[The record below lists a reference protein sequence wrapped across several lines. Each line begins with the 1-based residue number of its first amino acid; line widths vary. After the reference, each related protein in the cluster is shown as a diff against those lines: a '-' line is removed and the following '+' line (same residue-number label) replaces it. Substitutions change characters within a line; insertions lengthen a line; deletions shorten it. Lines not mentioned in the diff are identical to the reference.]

1 MNNGSIEILL
11 IEDNPGDARL
21 IKEFLRET
29 GKAFELDWVDSL
41 SKGLKRLDGKDA
53 ILLDLTLPDSSG
65 LDTFKKIH
73 SVAPAL
79 PIIVLTGNDDET
91 LSSKAL
97 QEGAQD
103 YLVKGQVSGQIL
115 ARSIRY
121 AIERKRI
128 DEALKSEI
136 LKHKK
141 LESEL
146 IIAKEAAE
154 EAVRAKAEFLA
165 NMSHEMRTPMNSII
179 GFTSLLLDDSLTLDQ
194 KEFLEGIRNGGEALL
209 TLISDILDFTRIE
222 KEKVEL
228 ERQPLSLRHSIEESL
243 EMVEVQAGQKGL
255 KLGYCIDEDTPDT
268 IIEDHGRLRQVLV
281 NLLSNAV
288 KFTDEG
294 EVSVSVSSEAIRGE
308 MRQILF
314 EVKDTGIGIPQDKM
328 DRLFQPFDQLERSIS
343 HKRDGI
349 GLGLA
354 ISRRLVELMEGEI
367 WAESIPG
374 QGSVFCFTIQ
384 AEAIPGKQ
392 MDLGKRAT
400 DDAIQSPPEEKPLRI
415 LVAEDNPSNQKVL
428 LTMLRRLGYRPEA
441 VADGR
446 EVLQALEIRP
456 YDLIFMDVKMPEMDG
471 LAATRMIRKLRP
483 GNGPK
488 IVAITAYG
496 LRGDRERCLEAGM
509 DDYIAKPVKLNEVA
523 KMVEKISIISGRSIA
538 TFQLI
543 AHLIRANTNQYFDSG
558 HHSGRAYE
566 AANTID
572 SVLCRLSGLHRQ
584 APLDL

>member
-1 MNNGSIEILL
+1 
-11 IEDNPGDARL
+11 
-21 IKEFLRET
+21 
-29 GKAFELDWVDSL
+29 
-41 SKGLKRLDGKDA
+41 
-53 ILLDLTLPDSSG
+53 
-65 LDTFKKIH
+65 
-73 SVAPAL
+73 
-79 PIIVLTGNDDET
+79 
-91 LSSKAL
+91 
-97 QEGAQD
+97 
-103 YLVKGQVSGQIL
+103 
-115 ARSIRY
+115 
-121 AIERKRI
+121 
-128 DEALKSEI
+128 
-136 LKHKK
+136 
-141 LESEL
+141 
-146 IIAKEAAE
+146 
-154 EAVRAKAEFLA
+154 
-165 NMSHEMRTPMNSII
+165 MSHELRTPMNSII
-179 GFTSLLLDDSLTLDQ
+179 GFTSLLLDDSLTPDQ

-209 TLISDILDFTRIE
+209 TLISDILDFSRIE
-222 KEKVEL
+222 KEKVDL
-228 ERQPLSLRHSIEESL
+228 ERQPLSLKHCIEESL
-243 EMVEVQAGQKGL
+243 DMVEVQARQKGL
-255 KLGYCIDEDTPDT
+255 LLDYSIDEDTPDT
-268 IIEDHGRLRQVLV
+268 IIEDQGRLRQVLV

-354 ISRRLVELMEGEI
+354 ISRGLVELMEGVI
-367 WAESIPG
+367 WAESVPG

-392 MDLGKRAT
+392 LDLGKTVT
-400 DDAIQSPPEEKPLRI
+400 DDTMKSPPEQKPLRI

-441 VADGR
+441 VADGK

-483 GNGPK
+483 RNGPK

-523 KMVEKISIISGRSIA
+523 KMVGKYQA
-538 TFQLI
+538 
-543 AHLIRANTNQYFDSG
+543 Y
-558 HHSGRAYE
+558 HS
-566 AANTID
+566 
-572 SVLCRLSGLHRQ
+572 
-584 APLDL
+584 DL

>member
-1 MNNGSIEILL
+1 LNKRSIEILL

-21 IKEFLRET
+21 IKEFLSET
-29 GKAFELDWVDSL
+29 GRAFELDWVDSL
-41 SKGLKRLDGKDA
+41 SKGLERLDGKDA

-73 SVAPAL
+73 SEAPAH

-115 ARSIRY
+115 SRSIRY

-128 DEALKSEI
+128 DEELKSEI
-136 LKHKK
+136 LEHKK
-141 LESEL
+141 LECEL
-146 IIAKEAAE
+146 IIAKESAE
-154 EAVRAKAEFLA
+154 EAVRAKADFLA
-165 NMSHEMRTPMNSII
+165 NMSHEMRTPMNSVI
-179 GFTSLLLDDSLTLDQ
+179 GFASLLLDDSLTPDQ
-194 KEFLEGIRNGGEALL
+194 KEFLEGIRSGGEALL
-209 TLISDILDFTRIE
+209 ALINDILDFTRIE
-222 KEKVEL
+222 KDKMEL
-228 ERQPLSLRHSIEESL
+228 ERQQLSLRHIIEEAL
-243 EMVEVQAGQKGL
+243 DMVEVQAGQKGL

-294 EVSVSVSSEAIRGE
+294 EVSVSVWSEAIRGE

-384 AEAIPGKQ
+384 AEAIPGKKL
-392 MDLGKRAT
+392 DLGKRVL
-400 DDAIQSPPEEKPLRI
+400 DGAIQSPTKEKPLRI

-496 LRGDRERCLEAGM
+496 LKGDRERCLEAGM
-509 DDYIAKPVKLNEVA
+509 DDYIAKPVKLNDVA
-523 KMVEKISIISGRSIA
+523 KMVEK
-538 TFQLI
+538 FQSF
-543 AHLIRANTNQYFDSG
+543 QVD
-558 HHSGRAYE
+558 
-566 AANTID
+566 
-572 SVLCRLSGLHRQ
+572 Q
-584 APLDL
+584 

>member
-1 MNNGSIEILL
+1 LNNGSIEILL

-21 IKEFLRET
+21 IKEFLGET
-29 GKAFELDWVDSL
+29 GLAFELDWVESL
-41 SKGLKRLDGKDA
+41 SQGLKRLDGKDA
-53 ILLDLTLPDSSG
+53 ILLDLTLPDSNG

-73 SVAPAL
+73 FEAPAL
-79 PIIVLTGNDDET
+79 PIIVLTGNDDDA

-154 EAVRAKAEFLA
+154 EAVRAKADFLA
-165 NMSHEMRTPMNSII
+165 NMSHELRTPMNSII
-179 GFTSLLLDDSLTLDQ
+179 GFTSLLLDDSLTPDQ

-209 TLISDILDFTRIE
+209 ALISDILDFTRIE
-222 KEKVEL
+222 KDKVEL
-228 ERQPLSLRHSIEESL
+228 ERQPLSLRHCIEESL
-243 EMVEVQAGQKGL
+243 DMVEVQALQKGL
-255 KLGYCIDEDTPDT
+255 RLDYSIDEDTPDT

-294 EVSVSVSSEAIRGE
+294 DVSVFVSSEAIRNE
-308 MRQILF
+308 LRQILF

-343 HKRDGI
+343 QKRDGI

-354 ISRRLVELMEGEI
+354 ISRSLVELMEGVI

-374 QGSVFCFTIQ
+374 EGSVFCFTIQ

-392 MDLGKRAT
+392 LDLGKRVL
-400 DDAIQSPPEEKPLRI
+400 DDATQSPPEQKPLRI

-456 YDLIFMDVKMPEMDG
+456 YDLILMDVKMPDMDG
-471 LAATRMIRKLRP
+471 LAATLIIRRLRP
-483 GNGPK
+483 KNGPK
-488 IVAITAYG
+488 IVAITAYA
-496 LRGDRERCLEAGM
+496 LKGDRERCLEAGM
-509 DDYIAKPVKLNEVA
+509 DDYIAKPVKMNELA
-523 KMVEKISIISGRSIA
+523 KVIGKYQA
-538 TFQLI
+538 FQ
-543 AHLIRANTNQYFDSG
+543 
-558 HHSGRAYE
+558 
-566 AANTID
+566 
-572 SVLCRLSGLHRQ
+572 V
-584 APLDL
+584 DL